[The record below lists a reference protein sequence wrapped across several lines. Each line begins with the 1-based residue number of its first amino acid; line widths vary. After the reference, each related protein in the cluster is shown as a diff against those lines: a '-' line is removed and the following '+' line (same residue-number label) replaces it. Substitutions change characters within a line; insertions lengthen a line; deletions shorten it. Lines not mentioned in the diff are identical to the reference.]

1 MNTTTRDPNDG
12 IRRFLADLRSSFD
25 RRAWKD
31 RRKAERRGA
40 AAETEPEPERRDSER
55 RGKPERRVVLTDRR
69 RRISDTFVREDAER
83 IKEMVLNTAVAVACP
98 RCRGNLLLGPPVSR
112 DGNTVRQVHC
122 TACRHGVVITDLPG
136 QPFEVT

>member
-31 RRKAERRGA
+31 RRKGERHGSA
-40 AAETEPEPERRDSER
+40 QAAEQDQSSDRRV
-55 RGKPERRVVLTDRR
+55 KPERRVVLTDRR
-69 RRISDTFVREDAER
+69 RRIADTFVREDADR
-83 IKEMVLNTAVAVACP
+83 IKKMVLDTSVVVGCP
-98 RCRGNLLLGPPVSR
+98 RCDGNLLLGPPVTR
-112 DGNTVRQVHC
+112 DGSVVRQVHC

-136 QPFEVT
+136 HPFEVT

>member
-31 RRKAERRGA
+31 RRKGERRGSE
-40 AAETEPEPERRDSER
+40 AEIEPDRRDSDR

-83 IKEMVLNTAVAVACP
+83 IKEMVLDTSVAVACP
-98 RCRGNLLLGPPVSR
+98 RCSGNLLLGPPVSR